1 MVYPDASDP
10 LFEYQITWIRA
21 LPQLLILLGDK
32 HPSSSEV
39 ITCDNW
45 QKILNIDE
53 IVEDN
58 YMCNLKYLSS
68 HVS

>member
-32 HPSSSEV
+32 HPSSSQV
-39 ITCDNW
+39 ITCSN
-45 QKILNIDE
+45 
-53 IVEDN
+53 
-58 YMCNLKYLSS
+58 
-68 HVS
+68 